1 MRVYCIDGLSTY
13 TACILYEHIYDK
25 CTVFEICT
33 NISNYCTHTFIF
45 KVKVMRI
52 LPFMEVGHLPY
63 QWERHDGNLF
73 ALRKSMPIS
82 FALENVY
89 IYIYIDCVRIVYML
103 YLYNMSK
110 ARADHLPSK

>member
-1 MRVYCIDGLSTY
+1 M
-13 TACILYEHIYDK
+13 
-25 CTVFEICT
+25 TVPTPSF
-33 NISNYCTHTFIF
+33 F
-45 KVKVMRI
+45 KVKVMHI

-63 QWERHDGNLF
+63 QWERHDGNLL
-73 ALRKSMPIS
+73 ALRKRMPIS

-89 IYIYIDCVRIVYML
+89 IYIYIYTHIDCVRIVYML